1 MTYSIFIHLFAMMA
15 SALFSV
21 AILWAEHYHTWETK
35 LDTRWNYVLGTIAML
50 FPYSLFI
57 MFLMIVPVESQIV
70 FGLLALVGLWF
81 IVAVSGVAVYA
92 LHERDAKKAAQ
103 ERAIAAEAAERLARD
118 ESTQSGS

>member
-1 MTYSIFIHLFAMMA
+1 MTYSIFIHFFSMSIAALFAA
-15 SALFSV
+15 
-21 AILWAEHYHTWETK
+21 AILWAEHYHPWETK
-35 LDTRWNYVLGTIAML
+35 LDPRWNYVLGTVAML
-50 FPYSLFI
+50 LPYSLLL
-57 MFLMIVPVESQIV
+57 MFMIVVPPADLVV

-81 IVAVSGVAVYA
+81 IVAVSGATVYA